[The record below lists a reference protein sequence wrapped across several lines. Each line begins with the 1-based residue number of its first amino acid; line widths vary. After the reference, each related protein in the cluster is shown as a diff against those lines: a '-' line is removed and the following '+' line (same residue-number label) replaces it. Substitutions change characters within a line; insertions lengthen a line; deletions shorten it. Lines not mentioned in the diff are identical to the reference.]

1 MANKK
6 KASSDTLLREAELFE
21 KSRSEKKP
29 VGAYRRID
37 PAKDPS
43 YVYSIRIPA
52 SRLEALR
59 RLAADQGL
67 QPSVMIREWVL
78 ERLEAEGRGPTEVT
92 KIADEMMEAASRLR
106 AFGRRT

>member
-6 KASSDTLLREAELFE
+6 NASKDTLIGEAELFE
-21 KSRSEKKP
+21 KSRSEKKAL
-29 VGAYRRID
+29 GAYRRID

-59 RLAADQGL
+59 RLAADQVL
-67 QPSVMIREWVL
+67 QPSVMIRQWVL
-78 ERLEAEGRGPTEVT
+78 ERLEAEIHGPTEVT
-92 KIADEMMEAASRLR
+92 KMADEMMEAASRLR
-106 AFGRRT
+106 ALGRRT